1 MSAWKKFFAYGVVM
15 MLSHLVASGCGGVK
29 TDYSGLE
36 LQNVSGVVTLDG
48 LPLADAVIKFE
59 ATDGTFSLGQTD
71 ASGNYRLML
80 NSEKSGVM
88 PGPKVVR
95 VTTVGG
101 VGEETAEDGGAEGG
115 AAATAGAQER
125 VPPCYNR
132 QSKLRANVE
141 RSATM
146 NFDLKS
152 DCSVTS
158 PTN

>member
-1 MSAWKKFFAYGVVM
+1 MTTWNNITAFVVVS
-15 MLSHLVASGCGGVK
+15 LVSHLVAVGCGGVK
-29 TDYSGLE
+29 TDYSNLE
-36 LQNVSGVVTLDG
+36 LRNVSGVVTLDG
-48 LPLADAVIKFE
+48 SPLAEAVVKFE
-59 ATDGTFSLGQTD
+59 AADGTFSVGQTD

-95 VTTVGG
+95 ITSVGG
-101 VGEETAEDGGAEGG
+101 MGEEGAEDGGREGEPG
-115 AAATAGAQER
+115 SAAQGQER

-141 RSATM
+141 RGATM

-152 DCSVTS
+152 DCSVTGPS
-158 PTN
+158 T